1 MKFRAERKTCW
12 IDWRRTTC
20 LATVH
25 GPTGRLLCSGNGL
38 RTEESPSRRSFGFE
52 RLAPHIAGAQER
64 TRTREIYLVNS
75 KVYKA
80 VRASYPPDYPLT
92 MACLNAYFFGR
103 TAAGNKNTSAAVRT
117 RSSKCVF
124 VGLARSDAL
133 APIVLKHGLLVSP
146 VARIWM
152 HYLFPPASRIWT

>member
-64 TRTREIYLVNS
+64 TRNSRDLSREFKGLER
-75 KVYKA
+75 
-80 VRASYPPDYPLT
+80 RASFLP
-92 MACLNAYFFGR
+92 
-103 TAAGNKNTSAAVRT
+103 AGLPA
-117 RSSKCVF
+117 
-124 VGLARSDAL
+124 DD
-133 APIVLKHGLLVSP
+133 GLLDCMFLVE
-146 VARIWM
+146 
-152 HYLFPPASRIWT
+152 PPRVTRTHPRQFAHVRPSAFSWA